1 MAQETFYIQELEVNL
16 TEDENKKENLYVVF
30 ELDGDKVQTPAV
42 KAPAGQSLASWSGES
57 FTLHSKTAGDN
68 LEVAVYNKH
77 TLRPDQLIGSGRHHI
92 RHQTQPGKLRIS
104 LVDKKDSPRGEVAF
118 YLKGSGGRFNQTQ
131 GATTGTTSSTTTTG
145 HHGAGAGLAGAAAGA
160 VGAGHHHHT
169 AGQGAGGAVARDGTT
184 GITAAGKAA
193 GSNVQ
198 GMSGMSERERAE
210 RGAAEGAA
218 AGAAAATNKETRGT
232 AHTRA
237 DGHNDADVD
246 TIGSGMR
253 NVGLQETTG
262 RGTDTTGS
270 GMRNVGL
277 QETTGRGAQPICDQK
292 YYTKVEDRPV
302 VREVKTYTREHHPIE
317 KEFVVETRPTGT
329 EHELREGRAS
339 EVVDSKT
346 RVVDVAQRDPCAG
359 VPTTGTGIGAGAAS
373 AAGYQSGTRAGM
385 GTVDKAESYIP
396 GTDEHRAVQGG
407 QTGTHSHGQGQGQG
421 GMLERVKEMV
431 PGTAEH
437 KQAQAMK

>member
-1 MAQETFYIQELEVNL
+1 
-16 TEDENKKENLYVVF
+16 
-30 ELDGDKVQTPAV
+30 
-42 KAPAGQSLASWSGES
+42 
-57 FTLHSKTAGDN
+57 
-68 LEVAVYNKH
+68 
-77 TLRPDQLIGSGRHHI
+77 
-92 RHQTQPGKLRIS
+92 
-104 LVDKKDSPRGEVAF
+104 
-118 YLKGSGGRFNQTQ
+118 
-131 GATTGTTSSTTTTG
+131 
-145 HHGAGAGLAGAAAGA
+145 
-160 VGAGHHHHT
+160 
-169 AGQGAGGAVARDGTT
+169 
-184 GITAAGKAA
+184 
-193 GSNVQ
+193 
-198 GMSGMSERERAE
+198 
-210 RGAAEGAA
+210 
-218 AGAAAATNKETRGT
+218 
-232 AHTRA
+232 
-237 DGHNDADVD
+237 
-246 TIGSGMR
+246 
-253 NVGLQETTG
+253 
-262 RGTDTTGS
+262 
-270 GMRNVGL
+270 MRNVGL